1 MSDYRIVSNVT
12 ELPSTVYGHR
22 SLMWWGTLGF
32 IMIEGSTLF
41 ICAISYFYIRRNFE
55 SWPPAHVLRP
65 GLTVATVQVALMV
78 LSNLPMRWVDRAAR
92 RIDLRS
98 VQVGMVVCTALA
110 LAMCVLRVFE
120 FRDLNVRWDSN
131 AYGTVAWATVFA
143 HGTLL
148 LLETLESIV
157 FTALLF
163 SPSLEQRDL
172 ASASDNAVYWYFLTL
187 SWVPLYVIVY
197 LSPYLIP

>member
-12 ELPSTVYGHR
+12 ELPSTMYGHR

-41 ICAISYFYIRRNFE
+41 ICAISYFYLRRNFE
-55 SWPPAHVLRP
+55 SWPPEHVMRP
-65 GLTVATVQVALMV
+65 ALTVATVQVALMV
-78 LSNLPMRWVDRAAR
+78 LSNIPMRWVDRAAR
-92 RIDLRS
+92 RVDLRP
-98 VQVGMVVCTALA
+98 VQIGMVVCTALA

-157 FTALLF
+157 FTILLF
-163 SPSLEQRDL
+163 SPNLEQRDL
-172 ASASDNAVYWYFLTL
+172 AGASDNAVYWYFLTL

-197 LSPYLIP
+197 LSPYLM